1 MSNIITY
8 AADWESYYD
17 RDCSVA
23 VLGPRSYFA
32 HPSFDAYLLT
42 VVGDNGYSFVGHPQD
57 FDFELFRNNRVV
69 MHNAA
74 FDESLYRF
82 GVEKGWYPEVPF
94 ETYCT
99 ADLAAYCGLP
109 RSLKGTSAALFGVE
123 VDKTVRD
130 NMQGKRW
137 GSMTPDFQEQVK
149 AYALKDAELCLKI
162 WQELEQKWPDPER
175 AVSLLN
181 RRICQRGIPLDED
194 MLRQNLEGI
203 RVRLFEAES
212 AIPWASETTPLSRK
226 SLNQACR
233 QMGIDPPAS
242 LAKDSP
248 EADAWLA
255 KHRNDCPWVSA
266 VSDYRRINS
275 FIKKLEAFNLGTQP
289 DGRYYGGYMYFG
301 ANPTGRF
308 SGSGGNLNLQ
318 NLPRGEMFGVQFRE
332 MIRPRPGKVL
342 VVADLSQIEVRTLSY
357 LAGDFR
363 ALDEIRK
370 ADDIYHAFGV
380 LLGLHDPANGPLKAY
395 SSALRSQVKMI
406 TLGCGF
412 GMSANGFAA
421 KEGISL
427 AEAET
432 AVGLYR
438 AKMKSVVDYWK
449 SLDEDIRMSS
459 ALNQPLRIE
468 LPSSRVMDYG
478 LLRRMKNSHGSFS
491 YVGKMVR
498 QGQVRDFRLWH
509 GLMCENC
516 ISHSA
521 EVLTDTKGWVPLS
534 SVELADKVWDGEEF
548 VSHKG
553 FVDRGVE
560 AAINVHGV
568 WATPDHEFLVGEKW
582 IPAEKACGLSEGMV
596 SIPHEAQR
604 LDGEEV
610 RNMHSNQDR
619 RQLCFGGPPV
629 SPQNSENMG
638 DEVRLRESDYKTFG
652 RHTPHEDLRSRLPL
666 PEASPIRGKSDPRKN
681 GAQTLR
687 SVAVDAR
694 PLPSSEPSRVGEL
707 RGQGDSRLSEM
718 AGQLPELLG
727 RHESDV
733 ERRAVS
739 GPNRQHVG
747 VFEGELPMGD
757 SEGAEP
763 EHSEI
768 CDPRVGLRPDGV
780 ERTEQIHGSLSG
792 EIRMADASRCHD
804 SSRLPQQVGDLFDC
818 GPRHRFAVRGGEGL
832 PVLIAHNC
840 AQATARDI
848 FCDLMLAIDQAGH
861 QIIMHTHDEVVI
873 ECDAGEAEDRLKD
886 VLAIMSRPPEW
897 IPAIPLA
904 AEGQVTEVY
913 TK

>member
-1 MSNIITY
+1 MIAKPLPPRDELARLPVY
-8 AADWESYYD
+8 AVDFESFYNKE
-17 RDCSVA
+17 CSVS
-23 VLGPRSYFA
+23 VLGPVSYFA
-32 HPSFDAYLLT
+32 HPQFDPYLVT
-42 VVGDNGYSFVGHPQD
+42 VIGSNGFEWAGNPKE
-57 FDFELFRNNRVV
+57 FDWTQLDGAVV
-69 MHNAA
+69 VSHNAA
-74 FDESLYRF
+74 FDQSLYLF
-82 GVEKGWYPEVPF
+82 GVSRAWWGACDPAGWL
-94 ETYCT
+94 CT
-99 ADLAAYCGLP
+99 ADLCAYLGSP
-109 RSLKGTSAALFGVE
+109 RSLAGATKFFYGTELSK
-123 VDKTVRD
+123 DVRD
-130 NMQGKRW
+130 AMMGKRW
-137 GSMTPDFQEQVK
+137 ETMTPEFQERVV
-149 AYALKDAELCLKI
+149 AYAIEDSRRCLQL
-162 WQELEQKWPDPER
+162 WMDHGHKWPDPER

-248 EADAWLA
+248 DADAWLA

-363 ALDEIRK
+363 ALEEIRK

-516 ISHSA
+516 
-521 EVLTDTKGWVPLS
+521 
-534 SVELADKVWDGEEF
+534 
-548 VSHKG
+548 
-553 FVDRGVE
+553 
-560 AAINVHGV
+560 
-568 WATPDHEFLVGEKW
+568 
-582 IPAEKACGLSEGMV
+582 
-596 SIPHEAQR
+596 
-604 LDGEEV
+604 
-610 RNMHSNQDR
+610 
-619 RQLCFGGPPV
+619 
-629 SPQNSENMG
+629 
-638 DEVRLRESDYKTFG
+638 
-652 RHTPHEDLRSRLPL
+652 
-666 PEASPIRGKSDPRKN
+666 
-681 GAQTLR
+681 
-687 SVAVDAR
+687 
-694 PLPSSEPSRVGEL
+694 
-707 RGQGDSRLSEM
+707 
-718 AGQLPELLG
+718 
-727 RHESDV
+727 
-733 ERRAVS
+733 
-739 GPNRQHVG
+739 
-747 VFEGELPMGD
+747 
-757 SEGAEP
+757 
-763 EHSEI
+763 
-768 CDPRVGLRPDGV
+768 
-780 ERTEQIHGSLSG
+780 
-792 EIRMADASRCHD
+792 
-804 SSRLPQQVGDLFDC
+804 
-818 GPRHRFAVRGGEGL
+818 
-832 PVLIAHNC
+832 